1 MCINNCATRILA
13 SQTRMS
19 KGFAELQLK
28 RVTGMSG
35 PIGMTEASQPIPNN
49 DDINNTQQA
58 QN

>member
-1 MCINNCATRILA
+1 
-13 SQTRMS
+13 MS

-35 PIGMTEASQPIPNN
+35 PITEAAQQIPNIN
-49 DDINNTQQA
+49 NNINNTQQA